1 MATKKASPSSLPFLS
16 CFTEGA
22 KGLER
27 HQSSQEYRMEDDKG
41 TGIVDGTFVRE
52 ICCEETADCGTRTLE
67 EQGPSV

>member
-1 MATKKASPSSLPFLS
+1 
-16 CFTEGA
+16 
-22 KGLER
+22 
-27 HQSSQEYRMEDDKG
+27 MEDDKG